1 VSGLAWLQR
10 AGLHRVKPWLPWI
23 KRAVFLLVLIGLF
36 GATKQAT
43 QRWQNETAAIAVQVA
58 DLQRRAATESG
69 PVAAALTQEAAKRQA
84 ALPSLANVRWD
95 RVIEAGILYSLGLL
109 LPGLILHR
117 CLAAFAV
124 PCTLRRAI
132 AAQYLGHA
140 GKYVPGK
147 AMVIVLRVGAILPAQ
162 QIPARIA
169 SEKPPANP
177 PRPVGRV
184 TSCIFF
190 ETLLMMGVGSAVA
203 GILLW
208 SSPLPVWVRGLAALM
223 AIGSV
228 VPLCPPILRRLI
240 VIIAARKQ
248 TNDDSFG
255 ATRTHVTSS
264 ESNPAT
270 ITWPLLAG
278 CWLISMF
285 SWLFIGFSFAILITA
300 IPSFELLPP
309 LSELAPVAT
318 AAISLGMVLGFVS
331 LLPGGAGV
339 REYVTLLVLVPVIG
353 QTHALLA
360 VIAARLLFIIIESL
374 CAGLSVLYLRRLHF
388 LQPIPPG

>member
-1 VSGLAWLQR
+1 M
-10 AGLHRVKPWLPWI
+10 
-23 KRAVFLLVLIGLF
+23 LVLIGLF
-36 GATKQAT
+36 GAANNAV
-43 QRWQNETAAIAVQVA
+43 QRWQRETYAITAEVSE
-58 DLQRRAATESG
+58 LQQRASTESG
-69 PVAAALTQEAAKRQA
+69 PIAVVLTQEAAKRQA
-84 ALPSLANVRWD
+84 SLPSLANVGWD
-95 RVIEAGILYSLGLL
+95 RVVGAGALYSLGLL
-109 LPGLILHR
+109 LPGWILYR
-117 CLAAFAV
+117 CLTAFAV

-140 GKYVPGK
+140 GKYIPGK

-162 QIPARIA
+162 QLPARIA
-169 SEKPPANP
+169 SENFFSAT
-177 PRPVGRV
+177 PRPVARV

-190 ETLLMMGVGSAVA
+190 ETLLMMGVGGAVA

-208 SSPLPVWVRGLAALM
+208 NAPLPVWVRGLAALM

-240 VIIAARKQ
+240 VIVAARKQ
-248 TNDDSFG
+248 IKDASVG
-255 ATRTHVTSS
+255 SYHSQSTSS
-264 ESNPAT
+264 NINPAA
-270 ITWPLLAG
+270 ITWPLLAQ
-278 CWLISMF
+278 CWLVSML
-285 SWLFIGFSFAILITA
+285 SWLFIGFSFTILITA
-300 IPSFELLPP
+300 IPSFEPLPP
-309 LSELAPVAT
+309 LSELTPVAT

-374 CAGLSVLYLRRLHF
+374 CAGLSVIYLRRLHF